1 MLLKAKSLCLKLH
14 NAALCTDLIDQ
25 IHTIQENRL
34 PLTCPEKE
42 FKKFKLIN
50 MDYNLLKKQKNN
62 AHSVI
67 IDM

>member
-1 MLLKAKSLCLKLH
+1 MYMFVFDFTWFYNL
-14 NAALCTDLIDQ
+14 Q
-25 IHTIQENRL
+25 
-34 PLTCPEKE
+34 EKE

-50 MDYNLLKKQKNN
+50 MDYNLLKKQKKN